1 MPPDAFAQLYR
12 CYRPRLA
19 RFLAHLGHLPAQAE
33 EIIDDAMMVV
43 WRRAQGKALED
54 PPPAWIFEVARR
66 LSQHARSRVH
76 AVPLACAD
84 LEARG
89 DEGEGPE
96 ARCARLQSDAR
107 LHSALARLSREQRS
121 VVALT
126 YLRGC
131 SCDEAARELHCPV
144 GTVKSRL
151 ALARQH
157 LRHSLASMRAN

>member
-1 MPPDAFAQLYR
+1 MPPDAFATLYR

-19 RFLAHLGHLPAQAE
+19 RFLAHLGHRPAQAE
-33 EIIDDAMMVV
+33 EIIDDTMMVV
-43 WRRAQGKALED
+43 WRRAQRVANED
-54 PPPAWIFEVARR
+54 TPAAWIFEVARR
-66 LSQHARSRVH
+66 LSQHARSRAH
-76 AVPLACAD
+76 AVPMAIAAVDTC
-84 LEARG
+84 

-96 ARCARLQSDAR
+96 ARCARLQADAR
-107 LHSALARLSREQRS
+107 LHAALARLSREQRA

-131 SCDEAARELHCPV
+131 SCHEAARELHCPV

-157 LRHSLASMRAN
+157 LRESLAPMRAG